1 MPRRQ
6 PPVPDAGVLSKRRY
20 VDTVC
25 QDGGRL
31 ATLAREAD
39 LSTPVP
45 STPDWDVGALI
56 AHTGWVHRYATAW
69 MAANGPQRREVVPA
83 ASGDLA
89 VWFTEG
95 LDALVAHLDGCDPD
109 ADVSTFVGEGNYWFW
124 LRRMAHE
131 TAVHRWDA
139 EAALG
144 IAGPIATDV
153 ALDGIDEFLTG
164 FHVPHRIGRHFAGD
178 GETLHFHTTDI
189 SEGEWYLT
197 RTAEG
202 VDVERTHA
210 KADVAARGRAQDL
223 LLFLWSRTGPD
234 RLEVFG
240 DAAQLDEW
248 QEQLNP

>member
-1 MPRRQ
+1 ML
-6 PPVPDAGVLSKRRY
+6 GKRRY

-39 LSTPVP
+39 LSTRVP
-45 STPDWDVGALI
+45 STPDWDVGGLI

-69 MAANGPQRREVVPA
+69 MSANAPQQRDVVQT

-109 ADVSTFVGEGNYWFW
+109 EEVSTFIGPGTYWFW

-131 TAVHRWDA
+131 TAMHRWDA

-153 ALDGIDEFLTG
+153 ALDGVDEFLTG
-164 FHVPHRIGRHFAGD
+164 FHLPHRVGRHFSGD
-178 GETLHFHTTDI
+178 GQTLHFHATDG
-189 SEGEWYLT
+189 EGEWYLT
-197 RTAEG
+197 RTSEG

-210 KADVAARGRAQDL
+210 KGDVAARGRAQDL
-223 LLFLWSRTGPD
+223 LLFLWSRVGPD
-234 RLEVFG
+234 RLDVFG
-240 DAAQLDEW
+240 DGDLLVAW
-248 QEQLNP
+248 QERLNP